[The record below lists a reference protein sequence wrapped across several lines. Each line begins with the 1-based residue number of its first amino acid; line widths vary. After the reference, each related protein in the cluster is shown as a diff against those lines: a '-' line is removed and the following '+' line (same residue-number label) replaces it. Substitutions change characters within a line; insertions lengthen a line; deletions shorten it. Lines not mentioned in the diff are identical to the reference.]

1 MADGKD
7 FSEWMEVILD
17 VFNDRPDK
25 TSKQGS
31 VG

>member
-7 FSEWMEVILD
+7 FSEWMGVILD
-17 VFNDRPDK
+17 VFNDRPVP
-25 TSKQGS
+25 KQGS